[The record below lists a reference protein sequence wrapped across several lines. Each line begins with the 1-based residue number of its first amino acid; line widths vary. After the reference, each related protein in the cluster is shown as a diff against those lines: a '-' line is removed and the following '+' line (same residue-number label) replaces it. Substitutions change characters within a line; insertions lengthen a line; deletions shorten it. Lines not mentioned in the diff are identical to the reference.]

1 MSIPIELEI
10 EVQPPPRLTQT
21 DSRLEPPKNFGKRP
35 TAMGGGDFDR
45 YEFNGSTKDLV
56 ANTLVDH
63 EDLVVEPW
71 TIERFDLNARPDI
84 VDTIT
89 HSPVIIIC
97 DRLIK
102 DEL

>member
-1 MSIPIELEI
+1 MPIPFELEL
-10 EVQPPPRLTQT
+10 EVQPPLPIAQT
-21 DSRLEPPKNFGKRP
+21 DSHLSPPRNFGKRP

-45 YEFNGSTKDLV
+45 YEFTGSTKDLV

-71 TIERFDLNARPDI
+71 KIERFNYSDRQDI

-89 HSPVIIIC
+89 QSPVIRIS

>member
-1 MSIPIELEI
+1 MSFPIELEF
-10 EVQPPPRLTQT
+10 EVQPPPPIPQT
-21 DSRLEPPKNFGKRP
+21 DSHLSPPRNFGKRP

-45 YEFNGSTKDLV
+45 YEFTGNIRDLV

-71 TIERFDLNARPDI
+71 KIERLNFSDREDI

-89 HSPVIIIC
+89 QSPIIRIS
-97 DRLIK
+97 DKLIK
-102 DEL
+102 DEI